1 MEMNTMNVLL
11 STQED
16 AVKFVSTVSK
26 YPFDVDLG
34 EGNCVIDAKSILGVL
49 SIAVGRMMQVK
60 MHTEHPREKTECGHL
75 LSVLIRKTEG
85 IGKIASHF
93 FCFFAIIYAD
103 LRPPAEGRREI
114 KKQEKDEK
122 NLCFDYSGI

>member
-1 MEMNTMNVLL
+1 MMKLRINPLVVADLKEIRRFIA
-11 STQED
+11 ED
-16 AVKFVSTVSK
+16 
-26 YPFDVDLG
+26 
-34 EGNCVIDAKSILGVL
+34 N
-49 SIAVGRMMQVK
+49 
-60 MHTEHPREKTECGHL
+60 REKTECGHL

>member
-1 MEMNTMNVLL
+1 MMKLRINPLVVTDLKEIRRFIA
-11 STQED
+11 ED
-16 AVKFVSTVSK
+16 
-26 YPFDVDLG
+26 
-34 EGNCVIDAKSILGVL
+34 N
-49 SIAVGRMMQVK
+49 
-60 MHTEHPREKTECGHL
+60 REKTECGHL
-75 LSVLIRKTEG
+75 LSVLIRT
-85 IGKIASHF
+85 ASHF

>member
-1 MEMNTMNVLL
+1 MYKIICLYR
-11 STQED
+11 
-16 AVKFVSTVSK
+16 AFFVSIGRIK
-26 YPFDVDLG
+26 
-34 EGNCVIDAKSILGVL
+34 GNY
-49 SIAVGRMMQVK
+49 GRVAY
-60 MHTEHPREKTECGHL
+60 KTECGHL

-85 IGKIASHF
+85 IGKIVSHF